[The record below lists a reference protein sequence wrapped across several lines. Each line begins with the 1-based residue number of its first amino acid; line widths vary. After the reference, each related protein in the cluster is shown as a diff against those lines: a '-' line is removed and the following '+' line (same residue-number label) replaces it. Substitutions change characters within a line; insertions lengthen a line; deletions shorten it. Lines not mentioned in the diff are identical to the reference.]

1 MTKHVATPEGQTGR
15 VRIEK
20 KVFDTPADEV
30 KTRVAVLK
38 QTQPS
43 LTEDQARQQVLAEHP
58 HLIPAM
64 SPPCVRAWGKPGVVT
79 TPAPLTYEQVLKLAD
94 ERVTKTAG
102 WTRRDALAA
111 LAQEHP
117 QEAAFHKAYRTYHLG
132 AGFEEHLRGETSPR

>member
-58 HLIPAM
+58 HLYPSHVAAMRQGVGESPAW
-64 SPPCVRAWGKPGVVT
+64 SPH
-79 TPAPLTYEQVLKLAD
+79 
-94 ERVTKTAG
+94 
-102 WTRRDALAA
+102 RR
-111 LAQEHP
+111 
-117 QEAAFHKAYRTYHLG
+117 R
-132 AGFEEHLRGETSPR
+132 